1 MMNLTL
7 LAFEKLALTIILGG
21 GIIMA
26 ACVRPLLI
34 EKLSQ
39 RSDSNLIST
48 IEGISIGAWNK
59 YNRFAFVAALTLMLI
74 DVLRLISGLTS
85 EFWHFG
91 ITLLIAIALIRKFM
105 IDKQLQNRLINNG
118 PATVGSKEQN
128 DGHFQV
134 ELLSKA
140 ILILALMLIIFPI

>member
-39 RSDSNLIST
+39 RSDSNLVTT

-59 YNRFAFVAALTLMLI
+59 
-74 DVLRLISGLTS
+74 
-85 EFWHFG
+85 
-91 ITLLIAIALIRKFM
+91 
-105 IDKQLQNRLINNG
+105 
-118 PATVGSKEQN
+118 
-128 DGHFQV
+128 
-134 ELLSKA
+134 
-140 ILILALMLIIFPI
+140 